1 MVEFL
6 PSKREAPGSV
16 STWDGE
22 GDINAF
28 SLRLPLSSSQV
39 KPEFLVSK

>member
-1 MVEFL
+1 MVELL
-6 PSKREAPGSV
+6 PSKREALGSV